1 MVQQP
6 IAPRHTSL
14 NLPMSDAL
22 EARLANPND
31 EPLES
36 YNK

>member
-6 IAPRHTSL
+6 IAPRNTSL

-22 EARLANPND
+22 KAAIANPND
-31 EPLES
+31 NPAES
-36 YNK
+36 YN